1 MATNVKVLSMPQVN
15 IHGLPTV
22 DVDVV
27 HLPTAHVDVDSLAD
41 LRITDVGSVGPV
53 HLAGIPDS
61 YTVSIS
67 SLPDLSLR
75 IREIPSIR
83 AHIPANFRL
92 GFSLF
97 GVELA
102 SLNLCGEAQIITEP
116 FVPNPCE
123 RCSTPRIATN
133 PSIATNPTTA
143 PNALSTPNQSEVVAG
158 VLRIK

>member
-1 MATNVKVLSMPQVN
+1 MATNVRVLSMPGVD
-15 IHGLPTV
+15 IDVLPLV
-22 DVDVV
+22 DVDVT
-27 HLPTAHVDVDSLAD
+27 HLPVVDVDVNSLAD
-41 LRITDVGSVGPV
+41 LRITDIGSVGPV

-67 SLPDLSLR
+67 SLPDLNMR
-75 IREIPSIR
+75 IKEIPSIR
-83 AHIPANFRL
+83 AHIPASFRL

-116 FVPNPCE
+116 YVPNPCE
-123 RCSTPRIATN
+123 RCSPPRIATN
-133 PSIATNPTTA
+133 VTD
-143 PNALSTPNQSEVVAG
+143 QSGVVGG